1 MKQFLF
7 VFFLSISLMGLSQKS
22 YEISDTIF
30 RIPEITYFGIDFSH
44 VKFFKI
50 RKKEEALLR
59 DHLLSLINK
68 EYTIKNAQALP
79 DKIRKNI
86 VLDNGVINSLNKM
99 FVDSD
104 LSGYDETI
112 ETILKGYKCS
122 QTQGVGLVFMV
133 SELDVL
139 KLAADIYPV
148 FFDIK
153 TRKIIWKCLEFTGAH
168 SGSFRR
174 HGFTVRSLDT
184 IKQGILHGPGLFP
197 PGESGSAR
205 RSEKYWYAKVSQ
217 AIDSFLGEYSNQ
229 YRELKHN
236 ETYEKHFGGQ
246 KSFSLN
252 GFYVRLIPNEFGA
265 GYQWTMSSG
274 SFFMIEL
281 GYRIRYSDSWKYVN
295 DPIPYEY
302 PERPFC
308 YGGPSLKLTLKY
320 DVSRHSSL
328 AVVLGYQHLYCPQ
341 VTWDPDG
348 YGGSGSPDAIYQVY
362 SGTND
367 EFLLQGLHYI
377 RFGRMPYS
385 PVSFFYGIGLKIC
398 RITEHF
404 SIDGS
409 EEQMKPSTRTG
420 IVAAVQPLV
429 TFGLL
434 IKIIS
439 IPHKKKSSS

>member
-1 MKQFLF
+1 
-7 VFFLSISLMGLSQKS
+7 
-22 YEISDTIF
+22 
-30 RIPEITYFGIDFSH
+30 
-44 VKFFKI
+44 
-50 RKKEEALLR
+50 
-59 DHLLSLINK
+59 
-68 EYTIKNAQALP
+68 
-79 DKIRKNI
+79 
-86 VLDNGVINSLNKM
+86 
-99 FVDSD
+99 
-104 LSGYDETI
+104 
-112 ETILKGYKCS
+112 
-122 QTQGVGLVFMV
+122 V
-133 SELDVL
+133 SELDGLRV
-139 KLAADIYPV
+139 AADIYPV

-252 GFYVRLIPNEFGA
+252 GFYIRLIPNEFGA

-308 YGGPSLKLTLKY
+308 YGGPSLKFTLKY

-328 AVVLGYQHLYCPQ
+328 AVVLGYQHLYCPDI
-341 VTWDPDG
+341 TYNPDG
-348 YGGSGSPDAIYQVY
+348 SDVYQVY

-367 EFLLQGLHYI
+367 EFLLQALHYI
-377 RFGRMPYS
+377 RFGRMPSS
-385 PVSFFYGIGLKIC
+385 PVSFFYGIGVKIC
-398 RITEHF
+398 RVTEHF
-404 SIDGS
+404 SIDGHD
-409 EEQMKPSTRTG
+409 EFKTPSTRTSIDG
-420 IVAAVQPLV
+420 VVQPLV

-439 IPHKKKSSS
+439 IPYRNKSSS